1 MARSATQRRP
11 PTRTCVSCRTER
23 EKGDLVRIVRT
34 QTGQNAQ
41 NAQNVQNVQNVQ
53 KVEVRVDPTGKAPGR
68 GAYLC
73 ADAACWSKA
82 LKTRAVQRALDVSSA
97 AGLTALLSSGPPAGR
112 RQQAGSSAPGVTHG
126 A

>member
-1 MARSATQRRP
+1 MARSTVQRRP

-23 EKGDLVRIVRT
+23 EKADLVRIVRT
-34 QTGQNAQ
+34 QTGEG
-41 NAQNVQNVQNVQ
+41 VQ
-53 KVEVRVDPTGKAPGR
+53 KGQNVEVRIDPTGKASGR

-82 LKTRAVQRALDVSSA
+82 LKTRAVQRALDVPSA

-112 RQQAGSSAPGVTHG
+112 RPPTGSSAPGATHG

>member
-1 MARSATQRRP
+1 MARSTVHRRL
-11 PTRTCVSCRTER
+11 PTRTCVACRTER

-34 QTGQNAQ
+34 QTGQD
-41 NAQNVQNVQNVQ
+41 
-53 KVEVRVDPTGKAPGR
+53 VEIRVDLTGKASGR

-73 ADAACWSKA
+73 ADPACWSKA

-97 AGLTALLSSGPPAGR
+97 AGLTALLSSGPPAGS
-112 RQQAGSSAPGVTHG
+112 RQQTRSSASGVIHG

>member
-1 MARSATQRRP
+1 MVRRHP

-23 EKGDLVRIVRT
+23 DKGDLVRIVRT

-41 NAQNVQNVQNVQ
+41 D
-53 KVEVRVDPTGKAPGR
+53 VEVRVDPTGKAAGR

-73 ADAACWSKA
+73 VDATCWSEA
-82 LKTRAVQRALDVSSA
+82 LKTRAVQRALDVPSA
-97 AGLTALLSSGPPAGR
+97 ASLTALLSSGPPA
-112 RQQAGSSAPGVTHG
+112 AGFSPHARSNAQGATHG

>member
-1 MARSATQRRP
+1 MARSTIQRRP

-34 QTGQNAQ
+34 LTGQS
-41 NAQNVQNVQNVQ
+41 
-53 KVEVRVDPTGKAPGR
+53 VEVRVDPTGKASGR

-82 LKTRAVQRALDVSSA
+82 LKTRAVQRALDVPSA
-97 AGLTALLSSGPPAGR
+97 AGLSALLSSGPPAGIR
-112 RQQAGSSAPGVTHG
+112 LHADASTSGVTHG

>member
-1 MARSATQRRP
+1 MARSTIQRRP

-41 NAQNVQNVQNVQ
+41 NVQNVQN
-53 KVEVRVDPTGKAPGR
+53 VEVRVDPTGKAPGR

-73 ADAACWSKA
+73 AEAACWSKA

-97 AGLTALLSSGPPAGR
+97 PGLTALLSSGPPAGA
-112 RQQAGSSAPGVTHG
+112 RQRADASTSGATHG

>member
-1 MARSATQRRP
+1 MARSTIHRRP
-11 PTRTCVSCRTER
+11 PTRTCVACRTER

-34 QTGQNAQ
+34 HTDQDVHG
-41 NAQNVQNVQNVQ
+41 VRG
-53 KVEVRVDPTGKAPGR
+53 VEVRVDSTGKASGR

-73 ADAACWSKA
+73 ADPACWSKA

-97 AGLTALLSSGPPAGR
+97 ASLTALLSSGPPAGS
-112 RQQAGSSAPGVTHG
+112 RQPARSSASGVTHG

>member
-1 MARSATQRRP
+1 MARSTIQHRP

-23 EKGDLVRIVRT
+23 EKADLVRIVRT
-34 QTGQNAQ
+34 QTGQD
-41 NAQNVQNVQNVQ
+41 AQNV
-53 KVEVRVDPTGKAPGR
+53 EVRIDPTGKASGR

-97 AGLTALLSSGPPAGR
+97 AGLTALLSSGPPAGLGKPTAAKPSPAKPDR
-112 RQQAGSSAPGVTHG
+112 STAELTHG

>member
-1 MARSATQRRP
+1 MARSTIQRRP

-34 QTGQNAQ
+34 QVG
-41 NAQNVQNVQNVQ
+41 
-53 KVEVRVDPTGKAPGR
+53 EVRLDLTGKASGR

-73 ADAACWSKA
+73 ADSACWSKA

-97 AGLTALLSSGPPAGR
+97 ADLTALLSSGPPSGTPR
-112 RQQAGSSAPGVTHG
+112 HTGSSAQGVTHG

>member
-1 MARSATQRRP
+1 MTRSTIQRRP

-34 QTGQNAQ
+34 RSGQDAQ
-41 NAQNVQNVQNVQ
+41 N
-53 KVEVRVDPTGKAPGR
+53 VEVRVDPTGKASGR

-82 LKTRAVQRALDVSSA
+82 LKTRAVQRALDVPSA
-97 AGLTALLSSGPPAGR
+97 PGLTALLSSGPPAAARGHVD
-112 RQQAGSSAPGVTHG
+112 ASTSGVTHG

>member
-1 MARSATQRRP
+1 MARSTIQRRP

-34 QTGQNAQ
+34 QSG
-41 NAQNVQNVQNVQ
+41 
-53 KVEVRVDPTGKAPGR
+53 EVRLDPTGKAPGR

-82 LKTRAVQRALDVSSA
+82 LKTRAVQRSLEISSS
-97 AGLTALLSSGPPAGR
+97 GELTSLLSLGPPAGLGK
-112 RQQAGSSAPGVTHG
+112 AVAATPSPSTSELTHG